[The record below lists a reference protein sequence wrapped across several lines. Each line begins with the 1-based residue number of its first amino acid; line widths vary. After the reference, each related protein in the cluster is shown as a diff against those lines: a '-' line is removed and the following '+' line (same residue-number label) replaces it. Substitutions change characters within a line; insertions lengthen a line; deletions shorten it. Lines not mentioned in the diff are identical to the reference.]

1 MPAPNPA
8 GEAAI
13 ERWFVIAVSV
23 ALVLYSGVVQLV
35 PGYNA
40 LYVPVSLA
48 AAALLAMAAHKAGL
62 RRGDLGLEREMVPS
76 GVAWG
81 VAAAGVAAVVL
92 AAGVAIPSLRPL
104 FADQRVAGLGP
115 GLLAYRTLIRIPLG
129 TALLE
134 EFAFRGVLFGAW
146 RRIAGPLQAA
156 AGSSVIFGLW
166 HLRPAND
173 LLDLNN
179 LALVTDTRV
188 AALGAAILG
197 ATIAGFIF
205 CLLRIRSRSLLAPFI
220 AHAAVNSM
228 AILAAYLVA

>member
-1 MPAPNPA
+1 MPEPNPA

-13 ERWFVIAVSV
+13 DRRFVIAVSCV
-23 ALVLYSGVVQLV
+23 LVLYSGVVQLV

-40 LYVPVSLA
+40 FYVPISLA
-48 AAALLAMAAHKAGL
+48 VAALLATAAHKVGL

-81 VAAAGVAAVVL
+81 MAAAGVAAAVL

-104 FADQRVAGLGP
+104 FEDQRVAGLGP

-179 LALVTDTRV
+179 LALATDTRGTTL
-188 AALGAAILG
+188 AAAVLG
-197 ATIAGFIF
+197 ATVAGFIF

-228 AILAAYLVA
+228 AIFAAYLVA